1 MTLTGEALR
10 QATWIGGAPSSDAIS
25 PVPMPSEPA
34 ATAAAA
40 AVAATTTASGSR
52 EQLPTPHNAVPANAG
67 KDDASAAA
75 TAAEKKSAVNPM
87 VGRKI
92 LKPLAGDKLC
102 DGFVVEHKPAGSG
115 REETWVL
122 RWELDSEQD
131 EEVTKAVLDKR
142 INLKAVQEREFP
154 PTVSRHFF
162 SRIFS
167 FLTSVFSFA
176 TCHVVFCQPSN

>member
-1 MTLTGEALR
+1 MTLTGKALR

-25 PVPMPSEPA
+25 PLPMAKEQ
-34 ATAAAA
+34 AAAA
-40 AVAATTTASGSR
+40 AAASGSC

-67 KDDASAAA
+67 KEDPPAA
-75 TAAEKKSAVNPM
+75 AAEKKAAVNPM

-102 DGFVVEHKPAGSG
+102 DGFVAEHKPAGGG
-115 REETWVL
+115 REEMWVL
-122 RWELDSEQD
+122 RWELESEQD

-154 PTVSRHFF
+154 PAVSRRFVF
-162 SRIFS
+162 IF
-167 FLTSVFSFA
+167 
-176 TCHVVFCQPSN
+176 P